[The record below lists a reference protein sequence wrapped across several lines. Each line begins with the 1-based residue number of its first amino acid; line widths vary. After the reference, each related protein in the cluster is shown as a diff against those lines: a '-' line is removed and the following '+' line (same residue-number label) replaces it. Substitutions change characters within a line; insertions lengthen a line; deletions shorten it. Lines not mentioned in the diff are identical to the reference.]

1 MKYEDAV
8 KNAKNNIGGLCRA
21 CNICNGA
28 ACRNTMPGPGA
39 KGTGDTAVR
48 NFQKWQEIRVNMD
61 TICPMGETDTS
72 LEIFGENFRYPFF
85 AGPVGAVNLH
95 YSDAYDDISRLQG
108 CHKEKPPKMDG
119 FNYFR
124 YSPRPEGGSLGY
136 SSSSKLSNGPLRP
149 ERWSLV
155 YSTFSSTSLS
165 ISFLACAEGRAA

>member
-8 KNAKNNIGGLCRA
+8 KNAKNNIGSLCRA

-95 YSDAYDDISRLQG
+95 YSDAYDD
-108 CHKEKPPKMDG
+108 MTYNDA
-119 FNYFR
+119 
-124 YSPRPEGGSLGY
+124 
-136 SSSSKLSNGPLRP
+136 
-149 ERWSLV
+149 LV
-155 YSTFSSTSLS
+155 RG
-165 ISFLACAEGRAA
+165 CAENGIAAFTGDGANPAVMAAASAAIRNAGGGEFLR

>member
-1 MKYEDAV
+1 MRVVICAGEKTDH
-8 KNAKNNIGGLCRA
+8 
-21 CNICNGA
+21 ICNYLK
-28 ACRNTMPGPGA
+28 A
-39 KGTGDTAVR
+39 KS
-48 NFQKWQEIRVNMD
+48 
-61 TICPMGETDTS
+61 S
-72 LEIFGENFRYPFF
+72 LSIEPIQSVLDVISRIESGGFIADKVVIFGF
-85 AGPVGAVNLH
+85 ALDNVGEDKDLDDVFDSLTQIASEAIDNKELLIVNRGTKGR
-95 YSDAYDDISRLQG
+95 DYDRSRLQG